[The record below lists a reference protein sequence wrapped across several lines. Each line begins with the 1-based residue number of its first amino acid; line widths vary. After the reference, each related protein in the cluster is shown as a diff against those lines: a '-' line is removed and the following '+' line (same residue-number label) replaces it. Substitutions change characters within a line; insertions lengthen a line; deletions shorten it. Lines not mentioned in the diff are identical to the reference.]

1 MTGLE
6 YSAQSLRDEIQQVS
20 SLLSLEQFR
29 VKYLGKKGLLTLAL
43 KNMSS
48 LPYEEKVS
56 RAKKLN
62 SLKKDVVS
70 FIEERFQA
78 LKKLELSKKIKES
91 IDITLPS
98 IGQGVGSIHPITKVL
113 KEAEDLFIS
122 TGFEVIEGPDIE
134 DDFHNFEALNI
145 PKNHPARAASDTFYL
160 NNGLLL
166 RTQTSPVQIR
176 AMEEMGVP
184 LKIISSGKVYRCDL
198 DATHTPMFHQIEG
211 LLIDKNINFSNL
223 KYFLTSFLRNFFKIE
238 INLRFRASYFPFT
251 QPSAEIDIQMPNKAK
266 NQKSAWLE
274 VAGCGMVHPNVFKAV
289 GIDSE
294 KYTGFRVYKAKVEG

>member
-1 MTGLE
+1 
-6 YSAQSLRDEIQQVS
+6 
-20 SLLSLEQFR
+20 
-29 VKYLGKKGLLTLAL
+29 
-43 KNMSS
+43 MS
-48 LPYEEKVS
+48 
-56 RAKKLN
+56 
-62 SLKKDVVS
+62 VS

-294 KYTGFRVYKAKVEG
+294 KYTGFAFAFGIDRLAMLYYGIPDLRILFENDVNFLEQFC